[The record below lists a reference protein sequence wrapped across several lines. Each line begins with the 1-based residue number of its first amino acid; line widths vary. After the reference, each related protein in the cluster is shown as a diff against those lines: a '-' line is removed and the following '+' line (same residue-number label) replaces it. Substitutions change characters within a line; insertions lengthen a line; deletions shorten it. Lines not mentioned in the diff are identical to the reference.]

1 MAPSADGPAQG
12 RALSVEVAYAT
23 PQQQSLIAVSL
34 LPGATV
40 ADAIDASGIVARHPE
55 LNHVAR
61 LDVGIHAQ
69 RCALDQVLSDG
80 DRVEIYRP
88 LQLDPKERRRRRASG
103 V

>member
-1 MAPSADGPAQG
+1 MASSARGQH
-12 RALSVEVAYAT
+12 LWVEVAYAT
-23 PQQQSLIAVSL
+23 PQCQTLIRVSV

-40 ADAIDASGIVARHPE
+40 ADAIHAAGLATRHPE
-55 LNHVAR
+55 LDLDR

-69 RCALDQVLSDG
+69 RCGLDELLSDG

-103 V
+103 A